1 MVRLWLVL
9 IAVLVVITIFC
20 AVDALMLDRLRVR
33 GLPRWA
39 WVLVVLLIPVVG
51 PVLWLT
57 VGRGRVPRT
66 IAPDDD
72 PEFLAELKKLLDENG
87 SDGTGPDGTSRG

>member
-1 MVRLWLVL
+1 MVRIWLVL
-9 IAVLVVITIFC
+9 VAVVVVITVFC
-20 AVDALMLDRLRVR
+20 AVDALMLDRLRSR

-39 WVLVVLLIPVVG
+39 WVLVVVLIPVAG

-57 VGRGRVPRT
+57 VGRGRIART

-87 SDGTGPDGTSRG
+87 AGGDSRD

>member
-9 IAVLVVITIFC
+9 VALTVVLTVFC
-20 AVDALMLDRLRVR
+20 TVDALMLDRLRVR

-39 WVLVVLLIPVVG
+39 WVLIVLLIPVAG
-51 PVLWLT
+51 SVLWLT

-72 PEFLAELKKLLDENG
+72 PEFLAELKKLLDEND
-87 SDGTGPDGTSRG
+87 SGPGPAGEPRG